1 MSLRGNIRKLAVI
14 VAVAGA
20 VVAVPTSAMA
30 GGHTPMQ
37 SQESSQSLESGS
49 AGVGLFGP
57 DMRVGTVAEICP
69 ITVHFGGGSST

>member
-57 DMRVGTVAEICP
+57 HANWFNFHEHSDGESDC
-69 ITVHFGGGSST
+69 GC

>member
-20 VVAVPTSAMA
+20 VVATPTSAMA
-30 GGHTPMQ
+30 WGHAPNHSQ
-37 SQESSQSLESGS
+37 SSSSQTLESGS

-57 DMRVGTVAEICP
+57 HANWFNFSEHSESESDCGC
-69 ITVHFGGGSST
+69 

>member
-20 VVAVPTSAMA
+20 VAAVPTSAMA
-30 GGHTPMQ
+30 WGHAPMQ
-37 SQESSQSLESGS
+37 AQSSSQSLESGS

-57 DMRVGTVAEICP
+57 HASWFNFHEHSDSVGDC
-69 ITVHFGGGSST
+69 GC

>member
-30 GGHTPMQ
+30 GGHAPTQ
-37 SQESSQSLESGS
+37 SSGQSLESGS

-57 DMRVGTVAEICP
+57 HANWFNFHEHSDSDCGC
-69 ITVHFGGGSST
+69 

>member
-20 VVAVPTSAMA
+20 VVSVPTSAMA
-30 GGHTPMQ
+30 GGFGPHQ
-37 SQESSQSLESGS
+37 SSGASLESGS

-57 DMRVGTVAEICP
+57 HAQWLNAAEHSESDC
-69 ITVHFGGGSST
+69 GC

>member
-1 MSLRGNIRKLAVI
+1 MSLRGKIRKLAVI

-30 GGHTPMQ
+30 GGFAPTQ
-37 SQESSQSLESGS
+37 SEELKLESGS

-57 DMRVGTVAEICP
+57 HATWLNFAEHGESDC
-69 ITVHFGGGSST
+69 GC

>member
-1 MSLRGNIRKLAVI
+1 MSLRGKIRKLAVI

-30 GGHTPMQ
+30 GGVAPTQ
-37 SQESSQSLESGS
+37 SEGQSLESGT

-57 DMRVGTVAEICP
+57 HATWFNFAEHGESDCAC
-69 ITVHFGGGSST
+69 